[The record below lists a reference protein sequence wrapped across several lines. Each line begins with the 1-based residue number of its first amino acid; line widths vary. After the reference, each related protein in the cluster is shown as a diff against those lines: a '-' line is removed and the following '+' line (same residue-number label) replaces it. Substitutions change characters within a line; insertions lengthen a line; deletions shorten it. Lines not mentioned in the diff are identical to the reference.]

1 MTTDNTYQFNTPT
14 NSMTFYTKSSMR
26 FYAGASTT
34 ANTSSNTVSV
44 GVTGVLDATLLGA
57 KITTFTPLMLTL
69 SGSLAYSAELQSG
82 FKFKYTGIGCE
93 QSTAETESALAET
106 NSALADVKNTMVS
119 LETEPFTLANRAAD
133 LIMSGIS
140 VVP

>member
-1 MTTDNTYQFNTPT
+1 MTSNNTYQFNTPT

-26 FYAGASTT
+26 FYAGASIA
-34 ANTSSNTVSV
+34 ANTSSNTASV

-57 KITTFTPLMLTL
+57 KVTTFTPLMLTL
-69 SGSLAYSAELQSG
+69 SGSLAISAELQSG

-106 NSALADVKNTMVS
+106 KSALADVQNTAMS
-119 LETEPFTLANRAAD
+119 LESEPFSLANRAAD
-133 LIMSGIS
+133 LIKSGIS